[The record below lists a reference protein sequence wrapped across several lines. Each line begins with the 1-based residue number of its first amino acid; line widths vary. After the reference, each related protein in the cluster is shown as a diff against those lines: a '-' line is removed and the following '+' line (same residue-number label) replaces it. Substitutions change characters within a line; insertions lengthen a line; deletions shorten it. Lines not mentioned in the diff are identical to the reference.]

1 MGQLDNE
8 YKIKIGEKGRVLKEI
23 WAECKRA
30 HCKDKDWW
38 YDYWYED
45 EEKLDIGNDKYDP
58 PKVHSETFEITK
70 YRFNNGFS
78 FICVNNESHETL
90 SLGRNNG
97 SRFRKM
103 IKEEMEEALDDYE
116 RESDGDS

>member
-1 MGQLDNE
+1 MDVSKSVRKDLYRLWVIDRFTEALDPDRDPLERSFDEYKWVFHAEIGQLADE
-8 YKIKIGEKGRVLKEI
+8 YKIKIEEKGRVLEEI

-70 YRFNNGFS
+70 YWFNN
-78 FICVNNESHETL
+78 V
-90 SLGRNNG
+90 
-97 SRFRKM
+97 
-103 IKEEMEEALDDYE
+103 
-116 RESDGDS
+116 